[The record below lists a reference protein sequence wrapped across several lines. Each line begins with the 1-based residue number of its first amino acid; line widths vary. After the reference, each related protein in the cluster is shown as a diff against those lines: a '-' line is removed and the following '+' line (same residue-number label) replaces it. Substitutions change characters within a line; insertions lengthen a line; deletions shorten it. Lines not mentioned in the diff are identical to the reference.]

1 MSNALCVCATANG
14 YGPHLD
20 KWKSEKINDDDKFII
35 VDTSA
40 NPNFDKGDF
49 NFIESD
55 LRNNLNFN
63 TEVSTKNFWNSYGNR
78 NIAWFYAH
86 LRMLNFYLKYPEYEY
101 YWFFD
106 DDIFMDDWQLFF
118 DSFKEDDS
126 DFLSYFC
133 FKKNGVTS
141 QIDVPL
147 IDNKSYSGQSWF
159 NRFPGHGDILKSEV
173 KEYFGS
179 FFPTTRFSNKAL
191 NTLLKENNEGYSAYH
206 EGFVPTILS
215 HNRLKLKTIISP
227 DNTSK
232 FFDVDKVNIIHK
244 NIRVTWEWL

>member
-1 MSNALCVCATANG
+1 MSNAICVCVTADG
-14 YGPHLD
+14 FGPHLD
-20 KWKSEKINDDDKFII
+20 TWRNEKVDNDDKFLI
-35 VDTSA
+35 VDVTS
-40 NPNFDKGDF
+40 NLEFDKGDF
-49 NFIESD
+49 NFTEFD

-63 TEVSTKNFWNSYGNR
+63 IEVSNKNFWNSHGNR

-86 LRMLNFYLKYPEYEY
+86 LRMLNFYLKFPNYDY

-106 DDIFMDDWQLFF
+106 DDIFMDDWNMFF
-118 DSFKEDDS
+118 NSLSEDDS

-133 FKKNGVTS
+133 FKKNGVES
-141 QIDVPL
+141 QVDVPF

-159 NRFPGHGDILKSEV
+159 QRFPGHGDIMSQEV

-179 FFPTTRFSNKAL
+179 FFPTTRFSNRAL
-191 NTLLKENNEGYSAYH
+191 KILLEENKKGYSAYH
-206 EGFVPTILS
+206 EGFVPTILN
-215 HNRLKLKTIISP
+215 HHGQKLKTIIQP